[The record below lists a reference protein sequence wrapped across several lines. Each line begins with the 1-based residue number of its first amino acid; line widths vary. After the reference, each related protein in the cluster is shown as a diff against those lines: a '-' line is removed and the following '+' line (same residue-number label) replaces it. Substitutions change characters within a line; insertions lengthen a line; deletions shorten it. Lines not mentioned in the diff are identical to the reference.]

1 MKVCR
6 RLEMKEAIGLFLLF
20 SAVLLGCIFLF
31 GLDLDLKDKV
41 KIVIGG
47 EVFLAL
53 LVCGTYLLNW

>member
-1 MKVCR
+1 
-6 RLEMKEAIGLFLLF
+6 MKEAIGLFLLF
-20 SAVLLGCIFLF
+20 SAILCGTTFIFSFIF

>member
-1 MKVCR
+1 
-6 RLEMKEAIGLFLLF
+6 MKEAIGLFLLF
-20 SAVLLGCIFLF
+20 SAILCGATFLF

-53 LVCGTYLLNW
+53 LICGTYLLNW